1 MNIHKMQA
9 FLSKKSKS
17 LKNMEN
23 SNITFILHFIKYR
36 FKIDMSQVN

>member
-23 SNITFILHFIKYR
+23 SNITFILHFIKSIDK
-36 FKIDMSQVN
+36 KIIIV